1 MAGKPGW
8 FRGIPSSKGRE
19 VFSGFNISNVYSL
32 IFSLLFIWVREIKIQ
47 KVSLALPFFPAS
59 GVTSTGLIAYTNQSK
74 YRQIEGLS
82 LHNLFT
88 RSINSSQ
95 MAAAAYLTIFEA

>member
-1 MAGKPGW
+1 M
-8 FRGIPSSKGRE
+8 
-19 VFSGFNISNVYSL
+19 
-32 IFSLLFIWVREIKIQ
+32 WVSEIKIQ
-47 KVSLALPFFPAS
+47 KISLALPFFPAS
-59 GVTSTGLIAYTNQSK
+59 GVTGTGLTAYTNQSK